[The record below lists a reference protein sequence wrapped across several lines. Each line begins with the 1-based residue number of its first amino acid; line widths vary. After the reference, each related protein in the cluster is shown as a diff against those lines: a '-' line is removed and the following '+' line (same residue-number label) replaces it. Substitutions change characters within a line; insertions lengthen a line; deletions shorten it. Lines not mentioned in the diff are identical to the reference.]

1 MLSDI
6 ANAVGLATVAL
17 FAAVIITLTYA
28 AGRWLLSGGGSA
40 IVGPSPWARVLLLT
54 VGVALVAGVAA
65 ALWGPAIDWQAPHPV
80 SHWQAVFVFWAV
92 FLGVPAFGA
101 AFAVH
106 STPGVRRFAG
116 AALTVYGMTAGA
128 SIGYA
133 GAAATATPPERV
145 TSALIWGAIGL
156 LAVAVA
162 LYQTSRSFARSG
174 LTSA

>member
-6 ANAVGLATVAL
+6 ATAVGLASLAL
-17 FAAVIITLTYA
+17 LAAVIITVTYA
-28 AGRWLLSGGGSA
+28 AGRSLLSGRWSA
-40 IVGPSPWARVLLLT
+40 ILGPSPWARVLLLT
-54 VGVALVAGVAA
+54 VGVVLVAGLAA
-65 ALWGPAIDWQAPHPV
+65 ALWGPSIDWQAPRPV

-101 AFAVH
+101 VFAVP

-133 GAAATATPPERV
+133 GAAATATPSARV
-145 TSALIWGAIGL
+145 TGALIWGAIGL

-162 LYQTSRSFARSG
+162 LYQTSRSFGRSG